1 MREWL
6 RRKFQQVGRSDR
18 AISGAVA
25 RLPVSGADEGLRK
38 LTATADHGGLW
49 IAVAAVLAV
58 RKGVTRRAAL
68 RGLISVGG
76 ASVIAN
82 AGLKPVLPRR
92 RPAAEL
98 LPVERRLVRRPRSSS
113 FPSGH
118 AASAAA
124 FVTAVAMESPRSAV
138 AVAPLAATVAY
149 SRIHTGVHWGSDVLA
164 GAAVG
169 SGVALATRRWWPV
182 RVADEA
188 RARPVHEAPAMVDGK
203 GMVIVVNPVSG
214 DGTYDPTDDV
224 SEALPAATVI
234 RTEKGRDVA
243 EMLEEALEARSEAP
257 SALGVAGGDGT
268 VGSVAAVAVRH
279 DLPLAV
285 IPAGTL
291 NHFARDV
298 GVYDLTEVVDAT
310 GAGEAV
316 AVDVA
321 TVEIDV
327 EEESGDE
334 NTEGAGDGGTTRT
347 HYWLNTASLGA
358 YPDLVRLREKWEDR
372 WGKWPSFAVALVV
385 TLRRHEPLRI
395 QVDGTWHSVWFL
407 FVGNGPYHPRG
418 AIPGW
423 RSRLD
428 SGMLDVRWL
437 RADLRFSRLRA
448 VFALALS
455 ALGHSK
461 VYGERLASELTVEL
475 TEAEPVATDG
485 EVIGE
490 TKRLR
495 FAVARPIP
503 VYRRDEEN
511 PRWADRERP
520 HHPQ

>member
-1 MREWL
+1 M
-6 RRKFQQVGRSDR
+6 
-18 AISGAVA
+18 A
-25 RLPVSGADEGLRK
+25 RLPVTAADEGLRK
-38 LTATADHGGLW
+38 LTATADHGVLW
-49 IAVAAVLAV
+49 LAVAAVLVV
-58 RKGVTRRAAL
+58 RQGVTRRAAL
-68 RGLISVGG
+68 RGLISVSG
-76 ASVIAN
+76 ASFLAN
-82 AGLKPVLPRR
+82 AVLKTLLPRR

-98 LPVERRLVRRPRSSS
+98 LPEERRLVRRPTSSS

-124 FVTAVAMESPRSAV
+124 FATAVAMESPRSAV
-138 AVAPLAATVAY
+138 VVAPLAATVAY
-149 SRIHTGVHWGSDVLA
+149 SRVHTGVHWCSDVLA

-188 RARPVHEAPAMVDGK
+188 QARTVHEAPAMAEGK
-203 GMVIVVNPVSG
+203 GLLVMVNPVSG

-224 SEALPAATVI
+224 REALPAATVI
-234 RTEKGRDVA
+234 RTEKGRDAA
-243 EMLEEALEARSEAP
+243 ELLEEALADRTEP
-257 SALGVAGGDGT
+257 PQALGVAGGDGT

-321 TVEIDV
+321 TVEFD
-327 EEESGDE
+327 DE
-334 NTEGAGDGGTTRT
+334 IGHRTR
-347 HYWLNTASLGA
+347 YWLNTASLGA
-358 YPDLVRLREKWEDR
+358 YPDLVRLREKWEGR
-372 WGKWPSFAVALVV
+372 WGKWPSFAAALVV
-385 TLRRHEPLRI
+385 TLRRHEPLRMK
-395 QVDGTWHSVWFL
+395 VDGEWHSVWFL
-407 FVGNGPYHPRG
+407 FLGNGPYHPRG

-428 SGMLDVRWL
+428 SGLLDVRWL
-437 RADLRFSRLRA
+437 RADLRFSRTRA

-455 ALGHSK
+455 ALGHST
-461 VYGERLASELTVEL
+461 VYGERLVSELTVEL
-475 TEAEPVATDG
+475 PEAEPLATDG

-490 TKRLR
+490 TRRLR
-495 FAVARPIP
+495 FAVASPIA
-503 VYRRDEEN
+503 VYRRNEDN

>member
-1 MREWL
+1 MPL
-6 RRKFQQVGRSDR
+6 T
-18 AISGAVA
+18 
-25 RLPVSGADEGLRK
+25 GADEGLQK
-38 LTATADHGGLW
+38 LTATANHGVLW
-49 IAVAAVLAV
+49 LAVAAVLAV

-68 RGLISVGG
+68 RGVISVSG
-76 ASVIAN
+76 ASFLAN
-82 AGLKPVLPRR
+82 VVLKTLIPRR

-98 LPVERRLVRRPRSSS
+98 LPEERRLVRRPTSSS

-124 FVTAVAMESPRSAV
+124 FATAVAMESPRSAIV
-138 AVAPLAATVAY
+138 VAPLAATVAY
-149 SRIHTGVHWGSDVLA
+149 SRVHTGVHWSSDVLA

-169 SGVALATRRWWPV
+169 TGVALATRRWWPV
-182 RVADEA
+182 RQADEA
-188 RARPVHEAPAMVDGK
+188 LARTVYEAPAMVDGK
-203 GMVIVVNPVSG
+203 GLVVMVNPVSG

-234 RTEKGRDVA
+234 RTEKGRDAA
-243 EMLEEALEARSEAP
+243 ELLEEALAGRLEA
-257 SALGVAGGDGT
+257 ALAVGVAGGDGT
-268 VGSVAAVAVRH
+268 VASVAAVAVRH
-279 DLPLAV
+279 NLPLVV

-298 GVYDLTEVVDAT
+298 GLYDLREAVDAT

-321 TVEIDV
+321 TVEFD
-327 EEESGDE
+327 DE
-334 NTEGAGDGGTTRT
+334 NGNRTR
-347 HYWLNTASLGA
+347 YWINTASLGA
-358 YPDLVRLREKWEDR
+358 YPDLVRLREKWEKR
-372 WGKWPSFAVALVV
+372 WGKWPSFAAALVV
-385 TLRRHEPLRI
+385 TLRGHEPLRMR
-395 QVDGTWHSVWFL
+395 VDGKWHSVWFL

-428 SGMLDVRWL
+428 SGQLDVRWL
-437 RADLRFSRLRA
+437 RADLRFSRSRA

-475 TEAEPVATDG
+475 PEPEPLATDG

-490 TKRLR
+490 TKRLH
-495 FAVARPIP
+495 FAVADPIP
-503 VYRRDEEN
+503 VYRRNEEN
-511 PRWADRERP
+511 PRWADRDRP

>member
-1 MREWL
+1 M
-6 RRKFQQVGRSDR
+6 GRSDR

-25 RLPVSGADEGLRK
+25 RLPVSRADEGLQK
-38 LTATADHGGLW
+38 LTASADHGLLW
-49 IAVAAVLAV
+49 FAVAAVLAV
-58 RKGVTRRAAL
+58 RQGVTRRAAL
-68 RGLISVGG
+68 RGLISLSG
-76 ASVIAN
+76 ASFLAN
-82 AGLKPVLPRR
+82 VVLKALFPRR

-98 LPVERRLVRRPRSSS
+98 LPEERRLIRRPTSSS

-124 FVTAVAMESPRSAV
+124 FATAVAMESPRSAL

-149 SRIHTGVHWGSDVLA
+149 SRVHTGVHWSSDVMA

-169 SGVALATRRWWPV
+169 GGVALATRRWWPV
-182 RVADEA
+182 RDADEA
-188 RARPVHEAPAMVDGK
+188 RARTVHEAPAMVEGK
-203 GMVIVVNPVSG
+203 GLVVMVNPVSG

-234 RTEKGRDVA
+234 RTEKGRDAA
-243 EMLEEALEARSEAP
+243 ELLEEALADRSEPAE
-257 SALGVAGGDGT
+257 ALGVAGGDGT

-279 DLPLAV
+279 GLPLAV

-321 TVEIDV
+321 TVEFD
-327 EEESGDE
+327 
-334 NTEGAGDGGTTRT
+334 DGHGTRT

-385 TLRRHEPLRI
+385 TLRRHQPLRVR
-395 QVDGTWHSVWFL
+395 VDGTWHSVWFL

-423 RSRLD
+423 RSRLN
-428 SGMLDVRWL
+428 SGQLDVRWL

-475 TEAEPVATDG
+475 TEDEPVATDG

-490 TKRLR
+490 TRKLR

-503 VYRRDEEN
+503 VYRRNEEN

>member
-6 RRKFQQVGRSDR
+6 RQKFQQVGRSDR
-18 AISGAVA
+18 AISGAIA
-25 RLPVSGADEGLRK
+25 RLPVTDTDAGLRK
-38 LTATADHGGLW
+38 LTATANHGGLW
-49 IAVAAVLAV
+49 FAVAAVLAA
-58 RKGVTRRAAL
+58 RQGVTRRAAL
-68 RGLISVGG
+68 RGIISVGG
-76 ASVIAN
+76 ASFLAN
-82 AGLKPVLPRR
+82 VVLKTMLPRR

-98 LPVERRLVRRPRSSS
+98 LPEQRRLVRRPTSSS

-124 FVTAVAMESPRSAV
+124 FATAVAMESPRSALV
-138 AVAPLAATVAY
+138 VGPLAATVAY
-149 SRIHTGVHWGSDVLA
+149 SRVHTGVHWSSDVLA

-169 SGVALATRRWWPV
+169 SGVAMATRRWWPV
-182 RVADEA
+182 RTADEA
-188 RARPVHEAPAMVDGK
+188 RARTVHEAPAMADGK
-203 GMVIVVNPVSG
+203 GLVVMVNPVSG

-224 SEALPAATVI
+224 STALPAATVI
-234 RTEKGRDVA
+234 RTEKGRDAA
-243 EMLEEALEARSEAP
+243 ELLEEALTARTEPAE
-257 SALGVAGGDGT
+257 ALGVAGGDGT

-279 DLPLAV
+279 GLPLAV

-298 GVYDLTEVVDAT
+298 GVYDLREVVDAT

-321 TVEIDV
+321 TVEFD
-327 EEESGDE
+327 
-334 NTEGAGDGGTTRT
+334 DGNGPRT
-347 HYWLNTASLGA
+347 HHWLNTASLGA

-372 WGKWPSFAVALVV
+372 WGKWPSFAAALVV
-385 TLRRHEPLRI
+385 TLRGHEPLRMR
-395 QVDGTWHSVWFL
+395 VDGTWHSVWFL
-407 FVGNGPYHPRG
+407 FIGNGPYHPRG

-437 RADLRFSRLRA
+437 RADLRFSRSRA

-461 VYGERLASELTVEL
+461 VYGERLTRELTVEL
-475 TEAEPVATDG
+475 PEAEPLATDG
-485 EVIGE
+485 EVLGE
-490 TKRLR
+490 TKKLR
-495 FAVARPIP
+495 FAVTDPIP
-503 VYRRDEEN
+503 VYRRNEDN
-511 PRWADRERP
+511 PRWADRDRP